1 MANFVMLNNV
11 QHFNL
16 RAKNRYSAACGDNSA
31 AVMTF
36 PTEFA
41 DIQREYPIVFAKDSA
56 TGAYQ
61 AVALLGVQAE
71 ENLFLNETAS
81 VGSGWVGN
89 YVPAIVARGPF
100 IIGMPDDGDMD
111 SAPVVFVDL
120 DSSKV
125 SESEGE
131 ALFLPMGGS
140 SPYLDRIV
148 RMLGVIQQGKA
159 IGDLMYAQFDALN
172 LFELVTID
180 AELSNGEKYRIENY
194 YTINQE
200 RLANLNG
207 SELEMLNRSGFLHG
221 AFLVISSLSNVQKL
235 IDIKNLR
242 AQLGG

>member
-1 MANFVMLNNV
+1 M
-11 QHFNL
+11 
-16 RAKNRYSAACGDNSA
+16 
-31 AVMTF
+31 
-36 PTEFA
+36 
-41 DIQREYPIVFAKDSA
+41 
-56 TGAYQ
+56 
-61 AVALLGVQAE
+61 
-71 ENLFLNETAS
+71 
-81 VGSGWVGN
+81 
-89 YVPAIVARGPF
+89 ARGPF

>member
-120 DSSKV
+120 ESSKV

-242 AQLGG
+242 AQFGG

>member
-1 MANFVMLNNV
+1 
-11 QHFNL
+11 
-16 RAKNRYSAACGDNSA
+16 
-31 AVMTF
+31 MTF